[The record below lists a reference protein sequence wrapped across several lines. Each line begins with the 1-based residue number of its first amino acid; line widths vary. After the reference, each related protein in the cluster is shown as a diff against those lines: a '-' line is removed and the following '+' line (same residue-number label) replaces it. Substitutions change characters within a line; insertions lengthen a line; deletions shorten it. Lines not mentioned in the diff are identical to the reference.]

1 MAYNP
6 NLRHVW
12 KLTPFQPLS
21 WLGDLT
27 RRVRGDY
34 SQDTD
39 LTANVLRGVDTLS
52 ESMLG
57 KYAGTNLT
65 GQEQAVMQFNAD
77 EAQKNRDFQ
86 ERMSSTTYQRTVQD
100 MKLAGL
106 NPALLLTGASGVS
119 TPSGSTASAS
129 PASGGS
135 LSDILSLIMLPLQM
149 QQLQA
154 NIDNINA
161 NTRNTNARTMTE
173 EQEAQLKALMVQYY
187 PKATD
192 AQIGEMVANM
202 HSAYASAAKLENDA
216 DLIKSQ
222 EEAQKITND
231 YLPKKY
237 EAELLKLGNESAK
250 LDEEAKLTH
259 VRKLFEEVQYQ
270 FARDNHFLMSQS
282 DSLMVCTYIASLLGL
297 DTKTLSNFI
306 QNDVPRIVRQTVED
320 SHLGTPGG
328 PHK

>member
-1 MAYNP
+1 MASNY
-6 NLRHVW
+6 RHLF
-12 KLTPFQPLS
+12 KATPFGPIS
-21 WLGDLT
+21 WIADLIRASGGDTKGLDTLGD
-27 RRVRGDY
+27 
-34 SQDTD
+34 
-39 LTANVLRGVDTLS
+39 
-52 ESMLG
+52 SMLG
-57 KYAGTNLT
+57 KYLGTNPT
-65 GQEQAVMQFNAD
+65 GQEQAFMNFNAQQ
-77 EAQKNRDFQ
+77 AQLNRDFE

-129 PASGGS
+129 PSSVGS
-135 LSDILSLIMLPLQM
+135 LTDLFSLAMLPLQM
-149 QQLQA
+149 AQMKA
-154 NIDNINA
+154 NIDNTNA

-187 PKATD
+187 PKATE

-202 HSAYASAAKLENDA
+202 QSAYASAAKFESDA
-216 DLIKSQ
+216 DLIKTQ
-222 EEAQKITND
+222 DEAQKITND
-231 YLPKKY
+231 YLPRKY

-259 VRKLFEEVQYQ
+259 VRKLFEEVQYI
-270 FARDNHFLMSQS
+270 FARDNRFLMSQS

-306 QNDVPRIVRQTVED
+306 QNDVPRIVRETIES